1 MSVIYASVAECDKP
15 DNAFWGDVV
24 FYMYVESDEK
34 RGKRVT
40 LGRVN
45 CDYKDRFEVVEKFK
59 KANGFIKPQHIH
71 AHFMLSEYV
80 E

>member
-24 FYMYVESDEK
+24 FYMYVETDEK
-34 RGKRVT
+34 RGKRVN

-45 CDYKDRFEVVEKFK
+45 CEYKDRFEVAEKFK
-59 KANGFIKPQHIH
+59 NANAFIKSNRIH
-71 AHFMLSEYV
+71 AHFMMSEFV